1 MSGYSV
7 NSPVTRRLLGAL
19 ALSALALGAVG
30 CSKDSSNSTSVTGG
44 TVHPM
49 QCPTGTVVGV
59 VEDNNGHPIQGATV
73 AIPDG
78 ATACGSS
85 GGSSAKALLK
95 SLTSAKTIKVHGK
108 SVPVKASVTTD
119 AAGQFSIP
127 NVTVTNVA
135 NSSGSFTGHLPLDLV
150 VVGPSGGSVSYV
162 GATVE
167 VNPQAQVVGDLPP
180 FSSDTNPA
188 LIFVQGFTANTGV
201 VQLPAM
207 TTTVKGILRD
217 TTSGTPVAT
226 QSVTL
231 DFLAFTPDN
240 GFAEGVVVTYDQ
252 PLLNTTTGSDGSFE
266 FDNVADDSCF
276 RLAVAGWSVSP
287 VNEPAGFDC
296 EDADASDPNSF
307 SFSTINESAHSVLLG
322 QISSTSLSDVGDTVP
337 PFVYR
342 VAGVTNPPL
351 HTPVGNPPIPCG
363 GDGCL
368 ESGSPGMLTTATTG
382 QGANDIQ
389 IFFDEAL
396 SPTSAASSVQV
407 TARTIGA
414 GACGSSD
421 TETLLPS
428 TATFASSTQLN
439 IDTTNPLPAGKQI
452 CIYLPV
458 GSFTDLAGNFLT
470 SGLGVGF
477 DSLVTNDVILTLQ
490 TPLPSNTSLTAVTHL
505 QQVTTPVQSSSDPL
519 FASSDAF
526 VSTTAAD
533 VDPNG
538 TDICDGGNICQLNQD
553 DAGIG
558 LGGFGSFIS
567 PTVNALGDLSTA
579 LGFGTSVF
587 VNQARVTFN
596 TSGATDYVVAVTRGD
611 TVLNGGAVLTDP
623 SCSSG
628 FGPPGTI
635 AGENSNTHTVSC
647 ITLSPPFGDGST
659 SEVVIK
665 PSAEGVMDLR
675 IGGVRPGDFVNI
687 IPRGDINGDGVGDI
701 VDPNAVATLQL
712 MDHVPPTT
720 VVQGVTA
727 SAIAASAPGSGI
739 GGGGTAVIPGSS
751 LQAGTPY
758 LFITPQTA
766 DVDDNTPASYFS
778 DNWCGPDEITGKSN
792 AAVLRAGFQAALPFL
807 GISYNSSTGCP
818 HSSFFGVDLSLADAT
833 GAMAFVTN
841 TPARIGIAVSE
852 PLSTTA
858 AQPLP
863 VAGRTG
869 DTLTSVFSDPQ
880 VINDTVDEDG
890 NLINLYTVKVSNVF
904 DLQTDAQK
912 GDVPTYQNPF
922 LLSLTGLVDA
932 NGVMADAATRA
943 QVGLVDV
950 MPPVMTRAFFDGTN
964 VVFQFNEAID
974 PNQGSTPNIVM
985 ECTVLGSIAAALADP
1000 TNPATL
1006 SSDGKTLTVPRVNT
1020 AWSSPPTSTCFH
1032 GPDTD
1037 SGTPALE
1044 ALAYAESAYTAA
1056 NLGTLT
1062 VLAAG
1067 NIQTTPDH
1075 GFVLYGGVSDL
1086 SGNWWSGWL
1095 SLTDPNTGNDFG
1107 IGGPRFDR
1115 QHREH
1120 AGHQIEDQATEQ
1132 REDQRQP
1139 QSDLVRGR
1147 RWHQGRRLRGGQR
1160 HGRHRAGLGMDL
1172 PGLDAVAVVDH
1183 QHAVHLRRS
1192 LDVGLVEL
1200 LRQAQLA
1207 GRIVVHPLRGG
1218 MFDQVIGVG
1227 KELDVASRELGAFYA
1242 QREIPAADGEA
1253 HFPVRRR
1260 GLRKFGARLGKRGL
1274 RARIRGWRAA
1284 RRDDRQSQ
1292 GKLGRTGNAHV
1303 LAHQPARFGARGER
1317 LADRPVRRH
1326 MQCHRQQRFAVV
1338 AVVDDV
1344 AEDLAMRIR
1353 PLQRSG
1359 GDARRQI
1366 PVQRGRQSGVAR
1378 IAPID
1383 VPARLRNDAQG
1394 ELVVGARDQAL
1405 VFRHQLGGD
1414 VLGAHF
1420 VGGRGQQRGGDPQS
1434 GIC

>member
-389 IFFDEAL
+389 VFFDEAL

-490 TPLPSNTSLTAVTHL
+490 TPLPSNTNLTAVTNL

-553 DAGIG
+553 DAGVG

-567 PTVNALGDLSTA
+567 PTVDALGDLSTT

-623 SCSSG
+623 SCTSFFG
-628 FGPPGTI
+628 FPGTI

-712 MDHVPPTT
+712 VDHVPPTT

-727 SAIAASAPGSGI
+727 DAIAAAAPGSGV

-751 LQAGTPY
+751 LHAGTPK

-766 DVDDNTPASYFS
+766 DVNDSTLGPSGPYLGGYSS
-778 DNWCGPDEITGKSN
+778 DEWRGADEIEGKSN
-792 AAVLRAGFQAALPFL
+792 KAVLRAGYKQADPFC
-807 GISYNSSTGCP
+807 GVICADSNGDP
-818 HSSFFGVDLSLADAT
+818 DSFFFSPALHLSLSDAT
-833 GAMAFVTN
+833 GAAAFISH
-841 TPARIGIAVSE
+841 TPAIIGIAVSE

-858 AQPLP
+858 TQPTP
-863 VAGRTG
+863 VALTG
-869 DTLTSVFSDPQ
+869 TGTLTSVFSSPG

-890 NLINLYTVKVSNVF
+890 TLINLYTVHVSNVF
-904 DLQTDAQK
+904 DLQTDAQN
-912 GDVPTYQNPF
+912 GVF
-922 LLSLTGLVDA
+922 LDLTGLTDA
-932 NGVMADAATRA
+932 NGVVADAATRA
-943 QVGLVDV
+943 YVALEDV

-974 PNQGSTPNIVM
+974 PAQSGTPAIVM
-985 ECTVLGSIAAALADP
+985 ECTTLGSLTTALTDP
-1000 TNPATL
+1000 SNPATL
-1006 SSDGKTLTVPRVNT
+1006 SSDGKTLTVPRVNI
-1020 AWSSPPTSTCFH
+1020 AWSAPPTSTCFH
-1032 GPDTD
+1032 GPDVDTN
-1037 SGTPALE
+1037 PALV

-1062 VLAAG
+1062 VLASA
-1067 NIQTTPDH
+1067 NIQATPDH
-1075 GFVLYGGVSDL
+1075 GFVLYGNVSDAA
-1086 SGNWWSGWL
+1086 GNTWLGWAGL
-1095 SLTDPNTGNDFG
+1095 VDPVTSQNFG
-1107 IGGPRFDR
+1107 IGGPVFAAADIVGPFAVQTSYNPPKCTNFSSVGSPQAWSCTVIYTHPVFVGGLDGDTTSDFDGDR
-1115 QHREH
+1115 ADTDNTAHT
-1120 AGHQIEDQATEQ
+1120 GLT
-1132 REDQRQP
+1132 
-1139 QSDLVRGR
+1139 QSDLNAFCVTKFEHDTTANAFVSSPASCNPVDSTGAIITASGVGGTCADCATAGNFTPSDVARM
-1147 RWHQGRRLRGGQR
+1147 QGFIVNWPVEAIGSGDKFRLAVAGGNAA
-1160 HGRHRAGLGMDL
+1160 AGSHKTISSQLLVGSFSVSGYNSANLKSSGVVVYTDGVNPQL
-1172 PGLDAVAVVDH
+1172 PFEQLDAVA
-1183 QHAVHLRRS
+1183 
-1192 LDVGLVEL
+1192 
-1200 LRQAQLA
+1200 
-1207 GRIVVHPLRGG
+1207 P
-1218 MFDQVIGVG
+1218 
-1227 KELDVASRELGAFYA
+1227 
-1242 QREIPAADGEA
+1242 
-1253 HFPVRRR
+1253 
-1260 GLRKFGARLGKRGL
+1260 
-1274 RARIRGWRAA
+1274 
-1284 RRDDRQSQ
+1284 
-1292 GKLGRTGNAHV
+1292 
-1303 LAHQPARFGARGER
+1303 
-1317 LADRPVRRH
+1317 
-1326 MQCHRQQRFAVV
+1326 
-1338 AVVDDV
+1338 
-1344 AEDLAMRIR
+1344 
-1353 PLQRSG
+1353 
-1359 GDARRQI
+1359 
-1366 PVQRGRQSGVAR
+1366 
-1378 IAPID
+1378 
-1383 VPARLRNDAQG
+1383 
-1394 ELVVGARDQAL
+1394 
-1405 VFRHQLGGD
+1405 
-1414 VLGAHF
+1414 
-1420 VGGRGQQRGGDPQS
+1420 
-1434 GIC
+1434 